1 MEENIIMVPG
11 SGTKV
16 IVRDV
21 KEEIESAFL
30 DYSMSVIV
38 SRALP
43 DVRDGLKPVHRRIL
57 YTMHIRGNDPSHP
70 YRKSADTV
78 GAVLGSFHPH
88 GDASVYDAMVRLAQ
102 DFSLRY
108 PLVDG
113 QGNFGSVDGD
123 PPAAYRYTEARMSKM
138 ACEMLTDIEK
148 DTIDWDPNFDE
159 TTKEPHVLPSRFPNL
174 LVNGSQGIAVGMA
187 TNIPPHNLREVVRG
201 MCAMID
207 DPDIDLAGLMEYI
220 KGPDFPTGG
229 VIMGRSG
236 IRAAYATGRGKITL
250 RGRAEIVEKKNGRF
264 EILITEIPYMV
275 NKSRLL
281 VSIGDLVKDKRIEGI
296 SDLND
301 ESSSRTGMK
310 IVVEIKKDANPQVVL
325 NQLYRYTQLQDT
337 VGVIMLALD
346 DGVPKIMSLKTMM
359 QRYLDFQGE
368 VIRRRTAFELKKAQ
382 DREHILE
389 GLHKAVDIVDEIIA
403 TIRACKGGFAEAK
416 AAIMEKFGFDDPQ
429 ADAIVK
435 LQLGRLAG
443 LEILKIDEEIGQLR
457 KNIENYKDILSNPRH
472 CMEIVKQDLLA
483 LADKYGD
490 ERRTSIE
497 AVSGEVDIEDLIPK
511 EQCVF
516 TLTHSGYIKRTAA
529 DTYTAQNR
537 GGRGVQGMNQ
547 KDDDFTEELFVG
559 SSHDNML
566 FMTDRG
572 RVYRLKG
579 YQVPEGSRTA
589 KGSHIANLLQLQEGE
604 KVTILMRQPAEIDE
618 ENSYITMVTRQ
629 GLIKRTPLSQF
640 RNIRKAGLNAISL
653 NEEDSLVWCHLTGGQ
668 DELIVATRNGAAL
681 HCHESDARPMG
692 RASHG
697 VRVIRLRDDDYVI
710 GAGVCRPG
718 ATLLTVTEDGKGRRS
733 RIDDYR
739 ITKRGGLGIR
749 NYAKGGVAAVKIV
762 DDTDDLIMV
771 SANGIL
777 IRMHADDINIQSRYG
792 SGVRVMRL
800 AADDKVAMVARA
812 DRDNGAETEK
822 PEEDTE
828 GEPTAEEL
836 ARMEAQEAADAAADA
851 ADTTPDEEDET

>member
-16 IVRDV
+16 IERDV
-21 KEEIESAFL
+21 KQEIETAFL

-57 YTMHIRGNDPSHP
+57 YTMHERGNDPQHP

-78 GAVLGSFHPH
+78 GAVLGSYHPH

-123 PPAAYRYTEARMSKM
+123 PPAAYRYTEARMSKI

-159 TTKEPHVLPSRFPNL
+159 TKKEPHVLPSRFPNL

-187 TNIPPHNLREVVRG
+187 TNIPPHNLREVVAG
-201 MCAMID
+201 MSALMD
-207 DPDIDLAGLMEYI
+207 NPDIDLAGLMEYV

-229 VIMGRSG
+229 IIMGRSG

-250 RGRAEIVEKKNGRF
+250 RGRAEIVEKKNGRY
-264 EILITEIPYMV
+264 EILVTEIPYMV
-275 NKSRLL
+275 NKTRLIE
-281 VSIGDLVKDKRIEGI
+281 SIADLVKDKRIDGI

-310 IVVEIKKDANPQVVL
+310 IVIEIKKDANPQVVL

-346 DGVPKIMSLKTMM
+346 DGVPNIMSLKTVME
-359 QRYLDFQGE
+359 RYIDFQME
-368 VIRRRTAFELKKAQ
+368 VIRRRTAFDLKKAQ
-382 DREHILE
+382 EREHILE

-403 TIRACKGGFAEAK
+403 TIRACKGGFAEARQ
-416 AAIMEKFGFDDPQ
+416 AVMDRFDFDEPQ

-443 LEILKIDEEIGQLR
+443 LEILKIEQELGELR
-457 KNIENYKDILSNPRH
+457 AAIADYKDILANDEHVKR
-472 CMEIVKQDLLA
+472 IVKTDLQT

-559 SSHDNML
+559 SSHDYML

-604 KVTILMRQPAEIDE
+604 KVTILMRQPADSDE
-618 ENSYITMVTRQ
+618 ENSYLTMVTRQ
-629 GLIKRTPLSQF
+629 GLIKRTKLSQF
-640 RNIRKAGLNAISL
+640 RNIRKAGLNAIAL
-653 NEEDSLVWCHLTGGQ
+653 NEDDSLVWCHLTGGG
-668 DELIVATRNGAAL
+668 DDLIVATHDGAAI
-681 HCHESDARPMG
+681 HFSENDARPMG
-692 RASHG
+692 RTGHG
-697 VRVIRLRDDDYVI
+697 VRVIRLRPGDYVV
-710 GAGVCRPG
+710 GVGVCRPG

-739 ITKRGGLGIR
+739 MTKRGGLGIR
-749 NYAKGGVAAVKIV
+749 NYAKGDVAAVKIV
-762 DDTDDLIMV
+762 DDTDDLILI

-792 SGVRVMRL
+792 GGVRVMRL
-800 AADDKVAMVARA
+800 AADDKVAMVARV
-812 DRDNGAETEK
+812 DRDNGAVTEK
-822 PEEDTE
+822 PEEE
-828 GEPTAEEL
+828 GDAEPTAEEL
-836 ARMEAQEAADAAADA
+836 AAMEAQEAADAAADSA
-851 ADTTPDEEDET
+851 APNDDDNGEE

>member
-16 IVRDV
+16 IERDV
-21 KEEIESAFL
+21 KKEIETAFL

-43 DVRDGLKPVHRRIL
+43 DVRYGLKPVHRRIL
-57 YTMHIRGNDPSHP
+57 YTMHERGNDPQHP

-78 GAVLGSFHPH
+78 GAVLGSYHPH
-88 GDASVYDAMVRLAQ
+88 GDASLYDAMVRLAQ

-123 PPAAYRYTEARMSKM
+123 PPAAYRYTEARMSKI

-159 TTKEPHVLPSRFPNL
+159 TKKEPHVLPSRFPNL

-187 TNIPPHNLREVVRG
+187 TNIPPHNLREVVAG
-201 MCAMID
+201 MSALMD
-207 DPDIDLAGLMEYI
+207 NPDIDLAGLMEYV

-229 VIMGRSG
+229 IIMGRSG

-250 RGRAEIVEKKNGRF
+250 RGRAEIVEKKNGRY

-275 NKSRLL
+275 NKTRLIE
-281 VSIGDLVKDKRIEGI
+281 SIADLVKDKRIEGI

-310 IVVEIKKDANPQVVL
+310 IVIEIKKDANPQVVL

-346 DGVPKIMSLKTMM
+346 DGVPKIMSLKTVME
-359 QRYLDFQGE
+359 RYVEFQME
-368 VIRRRTAFELKKAQ
+368 VIRRRTAFDLKKAQ
-382 DREHILE
+382 EREHILE
-389 GLHKAVDIVDEIIA
+389 GLRKAVDIVDEIIA
-403 TIRACKGGFAEAK
+403 TIRACKGGFAEARQ
-416 AAIMEKFGFDDPQ
+416 AVMDRFDFDEPQ

-443 LEILKIDEEIGQLR
+443 LEILKIEQELGELQAAIAD
-457 KNIENYKDILSNPRH
+457 YKDILANDEHVKR
-472 CMEIVKQDLLA
+472 IVKTDLQT

-497 AVSGEVDIEDLIPK
+497 AVSGEVDIEDLIP
-511 EQCVF
+511 EETCVF
-516 TLTHSGYIKRTAA
+516 TLTHEGYIKRTAL
-529 DTYTAQNR
+529 DTYQAQNR
-537 GGRGVQGMNQ
+537 GGRGVQGMTQ

-559 SSHDNML
+559 STHDYML
-566 FMTDRG
+566 FMTDQG

-589 KGSHIANLLQLQEGE
+589 KGSHIVNLLQLQEGE
-604 KVTILMRQPAEIDE
+604 KVTLMLQQSAKADE
-618 ENSYITMVTRQ
+618 DNTYLTMVTRQ

-640 RNIRKAGLNAISL
+640 RNIRKAGLIAIGL
-653 NEEDSLVWCHLTGGQ
+653 NEGDALVWSHLTGGD
-668 DELIVATRNGAAL
+668 DEIIVATHDGAAI
-681 HCHESDARPMG
+681 HFTESGARAMG
-692 RASHG
+692 RTGHG
-697 VRVIRLRDDDYVI
+697 VRVIKLREGDYVI

-718 ATLLTVTEDGKGRRS
+718 ATVLTITEDGKGRRS

-749 NYAKGGVAAVKIV
+749 NYAKGGVAGIKIV
-762 DDTDDLIMV
+762 DETDDLILI

-777 IRMHADDINIQSRYG
+777 IRIHASDINVQSRYG

-800 AADDKVAMVARA
+800 AEGDKVAMVARV
-812 DRDNGAETEK
+812 DRDNNAETAKVEADAS
-822 PEEDTE
+822 EDA
-828 GEPTAEEL
+828 EPTAEEL
-836 ARMEAQEAADAAADA
+836 AAIEAAERADEAADV
-851 ADTTPDEEDET
+851 PDDE

>member
-21 KEEIESAFL
+21 KQEIETAFL

-38 SRALP
+38 ARALP

-57 YTMHIRGNDPSHP
+57 YTMHERGNDPQHP

-78 GAVLGSFHPH
+78 GAVLGSYHPH

-138 ACEMLTDIEK
+138 ACEMLTDIDK

-159 TTKEPHVLPSRFPNL
+159 TKKEPHVLPSRFPNL

-187 TNIPPHNLREVVRG
+187 TNIPPHNLREIVNG
-201 MCAMID
+201 MVALID
-207 DPDIDLAGLMEYI
+207 DPEIDLAGLMEYV

-229 VIMGRSG
+229 IIMGRSG

-250 RGRAEIVEKKNGRF
+250 RGRAEIIEKKNGRY
-264 EILITEIPYMV
+264 EILINEIPYMV
-275 NKSRLL
+275 NKTRLIE
-281 VSIGDLVKDKRIEGI
+281 SIADLVKDKRIEGI

-310 IVVEIKKDANPQVVL
+310 IVIEIKKDANPQVVL

-359 QRYLDFQGE
+359 ERYIEFQMQ
-368 VIRRRTAFELKKAQ
+368 VIRRRTAFDLKKAKE
-382 DREHILE
+382 REHILE

-403 TIRACKGGFAEAK
+403 TIRACKGGFAEARQ
-416 AAIMEKFGFDDPQ
+416 AVMDNFGFDELQ

-443 LEILKIDEEIGQLR
+443 LEILKIEQELGELRAAIADYEDILANDEHV
-457 KNIENYKDILSNPRH
+457 KNI
-472 CMEIVKQDLLA
+472 VKTDLTT

-497 AVSGEVDIEDLIPK
+497 AVSGEVDIEDLIP
-511 EQCVF
+511 EETCVF
-516 TLTHSGYIKRTAA
+516 TLTHEGYIKRTTL
-529 DTYTAQNR
+529 DTYQAQNR
-537 GGRGVQGMNQ
+537 GGRGV
-547 KDDDFTEELFVG
+547 
-559 SSHDNML
+559 
-566 FMTDRG
+566 
-572 RVYRLKG
+572 
-579 YQVPEGSRTA
+579 
-589 KGSHIANLLQLQEGE
+589 
-604 KVTILMRQPAEIDE
+604 
-618 ENSYITMVTRQ
+618 
-629 GLIKRTPLSQF
+629 
-640 RNIRKAGLNAISL
+640 
-653 NEEDSLVWCHLTGGQ
+653 
-668 DELIVATRNGAAL
+668 
-681 HCHESDARPMG
+681 
-692 RASHG
+692 
-697 VRVIRLRDDDYVI
+697 
-710 GAGVCRPG
+710 
-718 ATLLTVTEDGKGRRS
+718 
-733 RIDDYR
+733 
-739 ITKRGGLGIR
+739 
-749 NYAKGGVAAVKIV
+749 
-762 DDTDDLIMV
+762 
-771 SANGIL
+771 
-777 IRMHADDINIQSRYG
+777 
-792 SGVRVMRL
+792 
-800 AADDKVAMVARA
+800 
-812 DRDNGAETEK
+812 
-822 PEEDTE
+822 
-828 GEPTAEEL
+828 
-836 ARMEAQEAADAAADA
+836 
-851 ADTTPDEEDET
+851 

>member
-21 KEEIESAFL
+21 KQEIETAFL

-38 SRALP
+38 ARALP

-57 YTMHIRGNDPSHP
+57 YTMHERGNDPQHP

-78 GAVLGSFHPH
+78 GAVLGSYHPH

-138 ACEMLTDIEK
+138 ACEMLTDIDK

-159 TTKEPHVLPSRFPNL
+159 TKKEPHVLPSRFPNL

-187 TNIPPHNLREVVRG
+187 TNIPPHNLREIVNG
-201 MCAMID
+201 MVALID
-207 DPDIDLAGLMEYI
+207 DPEIDLAGLMEYV

-229 VIMGRSG
+229 IIMGRSG

-250 RGRAEIVEKKNGRF
+250 RGRAEISEKKNGRY
-264 EILITEIPYMV
+264 EILINEIPYMV
-275 NKSRLL
+275 NKTRLIE
-281 VSIGDLVKDKRIEGI
+281 SIADLVKDKRIEGI

-310 IVVEIKKDANPQVVL
+310 IVIEIKKDANPQVVL

-359 QRYLDFQGE
+359 ERYIEFQMQ
-368 VIRRRTAFELKKAQ
+368 VIRRRTAFDLKKAKE
-382 DREHILE
+382 REHILE

-403 TIRACKGGFAEAK
+403 TIRACKGGFAEARQ
-416 AAIMEKFGFDDPQ
+416 AVMDNFGFDELQ

-443 LEILKIDEEIGQLR
+443 LEILKIEQELGELRTAIADYEDILANDEHV
-457 KNIENYKDILSNPRH
+457 KNI
-472 CMEIVKQDLLA
+472 VKTDLTT

-497 AVSGEVDIEDLIPK
+497 AVSGEVDIEDLIP
-511 EQCVF
+511 EETCVF
-516 TLTHSGYIKRTAA
+516 TLTHEGYIKRTTL
-529 DTYTAQNR
+529 DTYQAQNR
-537 GGRGVQGMNQ
+537 GGRI
-547 KDDDFTEELFVG
+547 F
-559 SSHDNML
+559 
-566 FMTDRG
+566 
-572 RVYRLKG
+572 
-579 YQVPEGSRTA
+579 
-589 KGSHIANLLQLQEGE
+589 
-604 KVTILMRQPAEIDE
+604 
-618 ENSYITMVTRQ
+618 
-629 GLIKRTPLSQF
+629 
-640 RNIRKAGLNAISL
+640 
-653 NEEDSLVWCHLTGGQ
+653 
-668 DELIVATRNGAAL
+668 
-681 HCHESDARPMG
+681 
-692 RASHG
+692 
-697 VRVIRLRDDDYVI
+697 
-710 GAGVCRPG
+710 
-718 ATLLTVTEDGKGRRS
+718 
-733 RIDDYR
+733 
-739 ITKRGGLGIR
+739 
-749 NYAKGGVAAVKIV
+749 
-762 DDTDDLIMV
+762 
-771 SANGIL
+771 
-777 IRMHADDINIQSRYG
+777 
-792 SGVRVMRL
+792 
-800 AADDKVAMVARA
+800 
-812 DRDNGAETEK
+812 
-822 PEEDTE
+822 
-828 GEPTAEEL
+828 
-836 ARMEAQEAADAAADA
+836 
-851 ADTTPDEEDET
+851 

>member
-21 KEEIESAFL
+21 KQEIETAFL

-38 SRALP
+38 ARALP

-57 YTMHIRGNDPSHP
+57 YTMHERGNDPQHP

-78 GAVLGSFHPH
+78 GAVLGSYHPH

-138 ACEMLTDIEK
+138 ACEMLTDIDK

-159 TTKEPHVLPSRFPNL
+159 TKKEPHVLPSRFPNL

-187 TNIPPHNLREVVRG
+187 TNIPPHNLREIVNG
-201 MCAMID
+201 MVALID
-207 DPDIDLAGLMEYI
+207 DPEIDLAGLMEYV

-229 VIMGRSG
+229 IIMGRSG

-250 RGRAEIVEKKNGRF
+250 RGRAEIIEKKNGRY
-264 EILITEIPYMV
+264 EILINEIPYMV
-275 NKSRLL
+275 NKTRLIE
-281 VSIGDLVKDKRIEGI
+281 SIADLVKDKRIEGI

-310 IVVEIKKDANPQVVL
+310 IVIEIKKDANPQVVL

-359 QRYLDFQGE
+359 ERYIEFQMQ
-368 VIRRRTAFELKKAQ
+368 VIRRRTAFDLKKAKE
-382 DREHILE
+382 REHILE

-403 TIRACKGGFAEAK
+403 TIRACKGGFAEARQ
-416 AAIMEKFGFDDPQ
+416 AVMDNFGFDELQ

-443 LEILKIDEEIGQLR
+443 LEILKIEQELGELRAAIADYEDILANDEHV
-457 KNIENYKDILSNPRH
+457 KNI
-472 CMEIVKQDLLA
+472 VKTDLTT

-497 AVSGEVDIEDLIPK
+497 AVSGEVDIEDLRLHADPRGLYQAHHAGHLPGT
-511 EQCVF
+511 EPRRPR
-516 TLTHSGYIKRTAA
+516 RT
-529 DTYTAQNR
+529 
-537 GGRGVQGMNQ
+537 G
-547 KDDDFTEELFVG
+547 
-559 SSHDNML
+559 HD
-566 FMTDRG
+566 
-572 RVYRLKG
+572 
-579 YQVPEGSRTA
+579 P
-589 KGSHIANLLQLQEGE
+589 
-604 KVTILMRQPAEIDE
+604 
-618 ENSYITMVTRQ
+618 
-629 GLIKRTPLSQF
+629 
-640 RNIRKAGLNAISL
+640 
-653 NEEDSLVWCHLTGGQ
+653 
-668 DELIVATRNGAAL
+668 
-681 HCHESDARPMG
+681 
-692 RASHG
+692 
-697 VRVIRLRDDDYVI
+697 
-710 GAGVCRPG
+710 
-718 ATLLTVTEDGKGRRS
+718 KGRRL
-733 RIDDYR
+733 Y
-739 ITKRGGLGIR
+739 
-749 NYAKGGVAAVKIV
+749 
-762 DDTDDLIMV
+762 
-771 SANGIL
+771 
-777 IRMHADDINIQSRYG
+777 
-792 SGVRVMRL
+792 
-800 AADDKVAMVARA
+800 
-812 DRDNGAETEK
+812 
-822 PEEDTE
+822 
-828 GEPTAEEL
+828 
-836 ARMEAQEAADAAADA
+836 
-851 ADTTPDEEDET
+851 